1 MKQALWS
8 RSPVLVALVLAIAS
22 PAIAQTAGDKA
33 AETRLRKLEAEVK
46 ALQRQVFPGGDGKYF
61 PAQVQPAQAATASGA
76 PATNPVADLLVRM
89 DALEAQ
95 VQRLTAQT
103 EENGN
108 RIAKLEARLASAP
121 AETALPAAT
130 APASTAAASVA
141 GAASSTAAPA
151 PAPVTPTVTNGVT
164 TNSNLAVMSGGAST
178 SAAATPAVA
187 TTTGSAATTAS
198 TPAVAAVA
206 APVAAV
212 AQPAPKPAVAKP
224 AAATPA
230 KPSPQRLAAVRAIA
244 KPQTADAGD
253 DEYSY
258 GFRLWEAK
266 FYPEAQQQL
275 KLFMEKYPRH
285 ARMSYARNLLG
296 RAYLDGGDPTEAAS
310 WFYQNYQADKKGDR
324 APDSLLYLAESMR
337 RREDTRRACIA
348 LAQFADD
355 YPQEAAGR
363 LKSQYDATR
372 NGLKCS

>member
-1 MKQALWS
+1 MKQAFWT
-8 RSPVLVALVLAIAS
+8 RSPVLLALVVAIAS
-22 PAIAQTAGDKA
+22 PAIAQNAGDKA
-33 AETRLRKLEAEVK
+33 AEARLRKIEAEVK

-61 PAQVQPAQAATASGA
+61 PAQVQPAQQAAPTGTPAS
-76 PATNPVADLLVRM
+76 NPVADLLVRM

-108 RIAKLEARLASAP
+108 RIARIEARLAGGEPAIAAP
-121 AETALPAAT
+121 AAAAPGPAGAAAT
-130 APASTAAASVA
+130 AVA
-141 GAASSTAAPA
+141 AAPA
-151 PAPVTPTVTNGVT
+151 PVPAPVTPTVTNGAT
-164 TNSNLAVMSGGAST
+164 TNSNLAAMSGGV
-178 SAAATPAVA
+178 SAAPA
-187 TTTGSAATTAS
+187 AS
-198 TPAVAAVA
+198 VPAPAVAAV
-206 APVAAV
+206 PVAA
-212 AQPAPKPAVAKP
+212 PAAAAAAAAAVTPAAKPAATAPAKP
-224 AAATPA
+224 AAAASAAPA

-275 KLFMEKYPRH
+275 KLFMEKYPKH

-310 WFYQNYQADKKGDR
+310 WFYQNYQADKQGDR
-324 APDSLLYLAESMR
+324 APDSLLFLAESMR

-355 YPQEAAGR
+355 YPREAAGR
-363 LKSQYDATR
+363 LKAQYDTTR

>member
-22 PAIAQTAGDKA
+22 PAIAQSAGDKA
-33 AETRLRKLEAEVK
+33 AETRMRKLEAEVK

-61 PAQVQPAQAATASGA
+61 PAQVQPAQAATTGGSPAS
-76 PATNPVADLLVRM
+76 NPVADLLVRM

-108 RIAKLEARLASAP
+108 RIAKLEARLAPAVADGAAP
-121 AETALPAAT
+121 A
-130 APASTAAASVA
+130 ASTPPAQVAAASVA
-141 GAASSTAAPA
+141 GATATSTPAPA
-151 PAPVTPTVTNGVT
+151 PAPVTPTVTNGAT
-164 TNSNLAVMSGGAST
+164 TNSNLAAMSGGAST
-178 SAAATPAVA
+178 TAPATPAA
-187 TTTGSAATTAS
+187 STTAS

-212 AQPAPKPAVAKP
+212 TQPAPKPAAAKP
-224 AAATPA
+224 AAAKPVAATPA

-275 KLFMEKYPRH
+275 KLFMEKYPKH

-324 APDSLLYLAESMR
+324 APDSLLFLAESMR
-337 RREDTRRACIA
+337 VRQDTRRACIA
-348 LAQFADD
+348 LAQFGDD
-355 YPQEAAGR
+355 YPKEAAGR
-363 LKSQYDATR
+363 LKAQYDATR
-372 NGLKCS
+372 DGLKCS

>member
-1 MKQALWS
+1 
-8 RSPVLVALVLAIAS
+8 VLIALVLAIAS
-22 PAIAQTAGDKA
+22 PAIAQSAGDKA
-33 AETRLRKLEAEVK
+33 AETRMRKLEAEVK

-61 PAQVQPAQAATASGA
+61 PAQVQPAQAATTGGT

-108 RIAKLEARLASAP
+108 RIAKLEARLAPASAEGSAP
-121 AETALPAAT
+121 AAST
-130 APASTAAASVA
+130 APAQAAAASVA
-141 GAASSTAAPA
+141 GATSTSTPAPA
-151 PAPVTPTVTNGVT
+151 PAPVTPTVTNGAT
-164 TNSNLAVMSGGAST
+164 TNSNLAAMSGGAST
-178 SAAATPAVA
+178 TAAATPAA
-187 TTTGSAATTAS
+187 STAS
-198 TPAVAAVA
+198 TPAIAAVA
-206 APVAAV
+206 APVGAV
-212 AQPAPKPAVAKP
+212 AQSAAKPAATKP

-275 KLFMEKYPRH
+275 KLFMEKYPKH

-324 APDSLLYLAESMR
+324 APDSLLFLAESMR
-337 RREDTRRACIA
+337 VRQDTRRACIA
-348 LAQFADD
+348 LAQFGDD
-355 YPQEAAGR
+355 YPKEAAGR
-363 LKSQYDATR
+363 LKAQYDATR